1 MTTIADAN
9 WDARTTSS
17 DGSEST
23 CTISGVTHKTR
34 FLEPG
39 SITQTGLFGTVKQYK
54 EGTCIYGGFF
64 GKTKFVTASG
74 RSPYVTP
81 TSSPDAGFESG
92 IKEPPQMAL

>member
-1 MTTIADAN
+1 M
-9 WDARTTSS
+9 
-17 DGSEST
+17 
-23 CTISGVTHKTR
+23 
-34 FLEPG
+34 
-39 SITQTGLFGTVKQYK
+39 KQYK